1 VPTYLVQ
8 AIVCALVFN
17 ALSGVVAVVY
27 GLQVRGKLAK
37 GDLDGAARASRRA
50 RIWCWV
56 SVVVGVPFLILL
68 ATGAIHNPY
77 VTG

>member
-1 VPTYLVQ
+1 
-8 AIVCALVFN
+8 VCALVFN

-27 GLQVRGKLAK
+27 GIQVNRKLAK
-37 GDLDGAARASRRA
+37 GDTDGAAHASRLA

-56 SVVVGVPFLILL
+56 SVIIGVPFLVLL

-77 VTG
+77 VPG